1 MIFFLSEG
9 VVTGIVEIVVMVGM
23 VVVAAAV
30 VDMAAVVEEDM
41 VMAAVVAADMIA
53 LVTTWLVFQQCN
65 FVVQRLSLVVIA
77 ARVWRT

>member
-1 MIFFLSEG
+1 M
-9 VVTGIVEIVVMVGM
+9 VTGIVEIVVMVCM

-30 VDMAAVVEEDM
+30 VVDMAVVEEDM